1 MDPKDQA
8 AQTPWTVLRS
18 FRATGKIPEDRM
30 KEIDPTGQEYYFQN
44 DAGKICLTRLNW
56 PEHTDTPEW
65 RATKDN
71 FAAAVKAWQALDQE
85 TKDLWNTDPRRRQYN
100 LPGYQ
105 LFLKLYMKGK
115 I

>member
-18 FRATGKIPEDRM
+18 LRGTGKIPKERM
-30 KEIDPTGQEYYFQN
+30 KEIDPSGQEYYFQR
-44 DAGKICLTRLNW
+44 DAGKVCLTRLNW
-56 PEHTDTPEW
+56 PDHEDTPAW
-65 RATKDN
+65 RATKDK
-71 FAAAVKAWQALDQE
+71 FTAAVKAWQALDPQ
-85 TKDLWNTDPRRRQYN
+85 TKNLWNTDKRRKQYR

-105 LFLKLYMKGK
+105 LFLKLYMRGK